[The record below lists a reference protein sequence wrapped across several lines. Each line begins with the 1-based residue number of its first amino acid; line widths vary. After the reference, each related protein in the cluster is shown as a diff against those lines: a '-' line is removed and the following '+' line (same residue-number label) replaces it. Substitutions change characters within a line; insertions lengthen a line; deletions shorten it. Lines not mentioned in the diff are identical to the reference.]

1 MLQVNPANILNML
14 IICFQISNIPRTPV
28 NYKEIELR
36 DMIKDN
42 YTNFNGWSSFEI
54 QTDTTL
60 EFENYWESNLSA
72 EFVEDVDIET
82 LEEDDED
89 DDEAEGSCISEEREI
104 VWLQKKSCWILEKWK
119 KRTILLCNSKKSI

>member
-36 DMIKDN
+36 DMIKDIIQ
-42 YTNFNGWSSFEI
+42 TSMDDTSFEI

-104 VWLQKKSCWILEKWK
+104 VWLQKKSC
-119 KRTILLCNSKKSI
+119 